1 MADDEEMGE
10 SVLELSERRLHLKI
24 FDHWVSLLGGRE
36 FPELDEMQS
45 EMEDETLAASFVID
59 LAPGLSEATLHFAG
73 EQLMADYGGEQ
84 PLLGRKID
92 DLGRYSVIARLAD
105 HFLEVVS
112 NRAPIGFE
120 AEFERQDGRQA
131 AYRGI
136 LLPFSEDGSEINYIL
151 GVISWVDKD
160 AIH

>member
-1 MADDEEMGE
+1 MSDDEEEG
-10 SVLELSERRLHLKI
+10 VLELSERRLHLKI
-24 FDHWVSLLGGRE
+24 FDHWVSLLDGRA
-36 FPELDEMQS
+36 FPKLEEMRS
-45 EMEDETLAASFVID
+45 EMEDETLATSFVID
-59 LAPGLSEATLHFAG
+59 LTPGLSEATLYFAG
-73 EQLMADYGGEQ
+73 QRLLADCGGEQ
-84 PLLGRKID
+84 PLLGSKVA
-92 DLGRYSVIARLAD
+92 DLGKYSIIARLAD
-105 HFLEVVS
+105 HFLEVVA

-120 AEFERQDGRQA
+120 AEFERQSGRRA

>member
-24 FDHWVSLLGGRE
+24 FDHWVSLLGGQE

-92 DLGRYSVIARLAD
+92 DRGRYSVIARLAD
-105 HFLEVVS
+105 HFLEVV
-112 NRAPIGFE
+112 
-120 AEFERQDGRQA
+120 
-131 AYRGI
+131 
-136 LLPFSEDGSEINYIL
+136 
-151 GVISWVDKD
+151 
-160 AIH
+160 

>member
-1 MADDEEMGE
+1 MADDDKEDK

-24 FDHWVSLLGGRE
+24 FDHWVSLLGGRT

-73 EQLMADYGGEQ
+73 GQLMADCAGDQ
-84 PLLGRKID
+84 PLLGRKIA
-92 DLGRYSVIARLAD
+92 DLGKYSIIARLAD

-120 AEFERQDGRQA
+120 AEFERQGGRQA